1 MVRLPAPPRFNL
13 PPPPMFPSEFF
24 DMNLVIRLTCSSIR
38 QEHHDDQIPKS
49 RLIAISC
56 ITALIIFL
64 LFVILLIIIRI
75 FHRRKSFS
83 NDEHPSKSNPST
95 LNPSR
100 SYETISSQHTA
111 IYVESIDTSA
121 TTFSTE
127 PSSIICHHCHQER
140 DYSINSLPPYYHT
153 LDILPS

>member
-1 MVRLPAPPRFNL
+1 MVRLQAPPRFNL
-13 PPPPMFPSEFF
+13 PPPPMFPSEFI
-24 DMNLVIRLTCSSIR
+24 DKNLIIRLTCSSIR
-38 QEHHDDQIPKS
+38 QELYDDSIPKS

-56 ITALIIFL
+56 ITALIFFL
-64 LFVILLIIIRI
+64 LFIILLILIQI
-75 FHRRKSFS
+75 FRRRKSLSKPPIIPS
-83 NDEHPSKSNPST
+83 NVNT

-100 SYETISSQHTA
+100 SYETISSQHTG

-121 TTFSTE
+121 TTFSTD